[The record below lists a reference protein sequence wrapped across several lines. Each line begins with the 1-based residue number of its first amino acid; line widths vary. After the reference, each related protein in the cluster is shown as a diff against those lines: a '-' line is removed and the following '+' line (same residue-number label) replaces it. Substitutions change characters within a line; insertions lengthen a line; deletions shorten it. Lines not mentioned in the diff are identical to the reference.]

1 VPEERPVHQVLLDCL
16 VYAPLGAAIVA
27 VEEVPRLA
35 EVGRERVEKQ
45 LAVARLVGKFAVGE
59 GRRRFGASPPTPR
72 RGAGGGPDPSPESP
86 TPDGADLPLSSP
98 SGQAGS
104 DGETSGAAV
113 SGASE
118 PSEQPASELG
128 RELPIPG
135 YDTLA
140 ASQVVE
146 RLASLTP
153 GELEVVRRHEAATR
167 RRRTVLHRIA
177 QLSSE
182 RDIATA

>member
-1 VPEERPVHQVLLDCL
+1 MGGSESTSSSPSLVLL
-16 VYAPLGAAIVA
+16 
-27 VEEVPRLA
+27 
-35 EVGRERVEKQ
+35 
-45 LAVARLVGKFAVGE
+45 GKFAVGE
-59 GRRRFGASPPTPR
+59 GRRRFGSAPQPR
-72 RGAGGGPDPSPESP
+72 REAARTGPAPDSSSRPDDADQPVPSP
-86 TPDGADLPLSSP
+86 GRRH
-98 SGQAGS
+98 
-104 DGETSGAAV
+104 AAV
-113 SGASE
+113 GRARRARWPSRTTSE
-118 PSEQPASELG
+118 PSEASAAGLG

-153 GELEVVRRHEAATR
+153 AELEAVRRHEAATR